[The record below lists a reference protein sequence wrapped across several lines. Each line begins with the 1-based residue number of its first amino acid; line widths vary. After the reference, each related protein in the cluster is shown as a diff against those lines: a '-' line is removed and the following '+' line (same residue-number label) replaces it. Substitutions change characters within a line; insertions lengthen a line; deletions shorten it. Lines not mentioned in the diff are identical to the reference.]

1 MIWDWAR
8 PFKSVCFVSY
18 CLVSLITVAC
28 LEYKKWPFLIIVPA
42 TTIGNWVREFE
53 TWAPEI
59 SAVALGGTKMA
70 RELIRD
76 REVMG
81 NSESIGLKCQV
92 VIASYEHTLT
102 DGSFF
107 KKREW
112 EIMVCDEGHR
122 LKNDDGKVF
131 HAMNSIKA
139 NHRILLSGTPY
150 LSFIYGLGCKTI
162 FESCLIS

>member
-8 PFKSVCFVSY
+8 LFKLVSVCDSY
-18 CLVSLITVAC
+18 DLVSLVTVIC
-28 LEYKKWPFLIIVPA
+28 LEYKKFPFLIIVPA

-59 SAVALGGTKMA
+59 SAVALGGTKTA

-76 REVMG
+76 KEVIG

-92 VIASYEHTLT
+92 VIASYEHTLM
-102 DGSFF
+102 DGAFF
-107 KKREW
+107 RKHPW

-131 HAMNSIKA
+131 NAMNAIKA
-139 NHRILLSGTPY
+139 KHRILLSGTPY
-150 LSFIYGLGCKTI
+150 ELICFNLLGCRI
-162 FESCLIS
+162 I

>member
-1 MIWDWAR
+1 
-8 PFKSVCFVSY
+8 
-18 CLVSLITVAC
+18 LVTTIC

-59 SAVALGGTKMA
+59 LTVALGGTKSA

-76 REVMG
+76 KEITG
-81 NSESIGLKCQV
+81 SSDSIGMKCQV
-92 VIASYEHTLT
+92 VIASYEHTLM
-102 DGSFF
+102 DGAFF
-107 KKREW
+107 RKYEW

-131 HAMNSIKA
+131 HAMNSINAK
-139 NHRILLSGTPY
+139 HRILLSGTPY
-150 LSFIYGLGCKTI
+150 ATDC
-162 FESCLIS
+162 